1 MKLLKTNSNNSDFQ
15 SLTKLFDEFLVDI
28 DGEEKDFF
36 AQFNQIYIE
45 NVILFYLDEIAVGC
59 GAFKEYEPNVAEI
72 KRMFVL
78 PEYRGKGI
86 AKTILKE
93 LELWTKSLDYT
104 STILETSNKLTSAIN
119 LYKKSGYEIIPNY
132 GQYVNVE
139 SSVCFRK
146 NF

>member
-15 SLTKLFDEFLVDI
+15 ILTKLFDEFLVDI

-36 AQFNQIYIE
+36 AQFNQIFIE
-45 NVILFYLDEIAVGC
+45 NVIVFYFDEIAAGC
-59 GAFKEYEPNVAEI
+59 GAFKEYEPKVAEI

-78 PEYRGKGI
+78 PEHRGKGI
-86 AKTILKE
+86 ADTILNE
-93 LELWTKSLDYT
+93 LELWTKSLEYT

-119 LYKKSGYEIIPNY
+119 LYNKSGYEIIPNY
-132 GQYVNVE
+132 GQYENVE

-146 NF
+146 YF

>member
-15 SLTKLFDEFLVDI
+15 ILTKLFDEFLVDI

-45 NVILFYLDEIAVGC
+45 NVIVFYIDEIAAGC
-59 GAFKEYEPNVAEI
+59 GAFKEYEPKVAEI

-78 PEYRGKGI
+78 PEHRGKGI
-86 AKTILKE
+86 ANTILNE
-93 LELWTKSLDYT
+93 LELWTKSLEYT

-132 GQYVNVE
+132 GQYENVE

-146 NF
+146 YF